1 MLRICL
7 GLLSFLVLILI
18 TTELVLRYRYGFLS
32 TPLYV
37 SDPDYEYIYAPNQDV
52 WRFGNHIKTNEY
64 SLRNEP
70 ILPTDTTIILLTGDS
85 VVLGGSLTDNDSLAS
100 TLLEKRLSKT
110 LGRRIRVLNVAAGS
124 WGPDNVAAYLK
135 KHGLFHADLLCLV
148 ASSHDYHDHM
158 DFQDVVG
165 NDINYPAKQYD
176 FALEE
181 LWERYLYPRYLKDL
195 IRGKPVETP
204 PNITPSHAV
213 AGPVTIQKQGVGL
226 NPGFGQLKAI
236 AKGANIPFFILLHP
250 EISEVEYG
258 QYDDE
263 GEAILTYAQTDSV
276 RLIRELDKDIRLEYY
291 RDSDAV
297 HYTAEGQR
305 FLADL
310 LYPIFL
316 DYLKTKP

>member
-1 MLRICL
+1 MTLIAL
-7 GLLSFLVLILI
+7 TAAELIL
-18 TTELVLRYRYGFLS
+18 RYQFGFLS

-52 WRFGNHIKTNEY
+52 WRFGNHIKTNDL
-64 SLRNEP
+64 SLRSEP
-70 ILPTDTTIILLTGDS
+70 ILPTDTTVILLTGDS
-85 VVLGGSLTDNDSLAS
+85 VVLGGSLSDNDSLAS

-135 KHGLFHADLLCLV
+135 KNGLFNANLLCLV

-165 NDINYPAKQYD
+165 NDVNYPSQQYN

-181 LWERYLYPRYLKDL
+181 LWDRYLYPRYVKDF
-195 IRGKPVETP
+195 IRPKPADSSQDSVATATLVE
-204 PNITPSHAV
+204 PSI
-213 AGPVTIQKQGVGL
+213 IQKSGVGL
-226 NPGFGQLKAI
+226 NPGFARLKEI
-236 AKGANIPFFILLHP
+236 ARNADIPFFILLHP
-250 EISEVEYG
+250 EISEVAQG
-258 QYDDE
+258 RYDEE
-263 GEAILTYAQTDSV
+263 GEAILQYAEADTV
-276 RLIRELDKDIRLEYY
+276 RLVRELDLGVSLKHY
-291 RDSDAV
+291 RDNDVV

-305 FLADL
+305 FLADQ

-316 DYLKTKP
+316 EYLKSSQ

>member
-1 MLRICL
+1 MLRIFL
-7 GLLSFLVLILI
+7 WILSFLFLALTAAELIL
-18 TTELVLRYRYGFLS
+18 RYQYGFLS

-52 WRFGNHIKTNEY
+52 RRFGNRIRTNEF

-70 ILPTDTTIILLTGDS
+70 ILPTDTTVILLTGDS

-100 TLLEKRLSKT
+100 TLLEKRLSNT
-110 LGRRIRVLNVAAGS
+110 LGRRVRVLNVAAGS

-135 KHGLFHADLLCLV
+135 KHGLFHANLLCLV

-165 NDINYPAKQYD
+165 NDINYPKKQYD

-181 LWERYLYPRYLKDL
+181 LWDRYLYPRYVKD
-195 IRGKPVETP
+195 IIHGKPDQIP
-204 PNITPSHAV
+204 ANIPSAPVV
-213 AGPVTIQKQGVGL
+213 AGPSTIQKSGVDL
-226 NPGFGQLKAI
+226 NPGFAQLKRL
-236 AKGANIPFFILLHP
+236 AKSAEIPFFILLHP

-258 QYDDE
+258 HYDDE
-263 GEAILTYAQTDSV
+263 GEAILQYAQSDSV
-276 RLIRELDKDIRLEYY
+276 RLVRELDKGISLKYY
-291 RDSDAV
+291 RDNDVV

-316 DYLKTKP
+316 DYLKPEP

>member
-1 MLRICL
+1 MLRVFLWI
-7 GLLSFLVLILI
+7 LSFSIIVLIAA
-18 TTELVLRYRYGFLS
+18 ELVLRYKYGFLS

-64 SLRNEP
+64 SLRSEK
-70 ILPTDTTIILLTGDS
+70 ILPTDTTVILLTGDS

-100 TLLEKRLSKT
+100 TILEKRLSKAI
-110 LGRRIRVLNVAAGS
+110 GRRVRVLNVAAGS

-165 NDINYPAKQYD
+165 NDINYPDKQYN

-181 LWERYLYPRYLKDL
+181 LWDRYIYPRYVKDL
-195 IRGKPVETP
+195 IHNNPAAAPQAVP
-204 PNITPSHAV
+204 PTAPP
-213 AGPVTIQKQGVGL
+213 AGPVTIQKPGIGL
-226 NPGFGQLKAI
+226 NPGFAQLKQMAR
-236 AKGANIPFFILLHP
+236 AANIPFFILLHP

-258 QYDDE
+258 RYDEE
-263 GEAILTYAQTDSV
+263 GEAILQYAKADSV
-276 RLIRELDKDIRLEYY
+276 KLIRELDLGIKPEFFRENDV
-291 RDSDAV
+291 V
-297 HYTAEGQR
+297 HYNDEGQR
-305 FLADL
+305 FLADQ

-316 DYLKTKP
+316 EYLKNKD

>member
-1 MLRICL
+1 MLKHVLRFLI
-7 GLLSFLVLILI
+7 FLVIVLAAA
-18 TTELVLRYRYGFLS
+18 ELVLRYKYGFLS

-52 WRFGNHIKTNEY
+52 WRFGNHIKTNEF

-70 ILPTDTTIILLTGDS
+70 ILPTDTTVVLLTGDS

-110 LGRRIRVLNVAAGS
+110 LGRRVRVLNVAAGS

-165 NDINYPAKQYD
+165 KDINHPDKQYN

-181 LWERYLYPRYLKDL
+181 LWKRYLYPRYMEGL
-195 IRGKPVETP
+195 IHSQAPEVPANGS
-204 PNITPSHAV
+204 PSQTAP
-213 AGPVTIQKQGVGL
+213 GPSIIQKPGVGL
-226 NPGFGQLKAI
+226 NSGFAQLKRLAQ
-236 AKGANIPFFILLHP
+236 GANIPFVILLHP
-250 EISEVEYG
+250 EISELEYG
-258 QYDDE
+258 DYDEE
-263 GEAILTYAQTDSV
+263 GKSILEYAKTDSI
-276 RLIRELDKDIRLEYY
+276 RLIRELDYGIRPEYY
-291 RDSDAV
+291 RDDDVV
-297 HYTAEGQR
+297 HYNDKGQR
-305 FLADL
+305 YLADL

-316 DYLKTKP
+316 NSLKAQP